1 MKTALHLKLATQL
14 NLTPELRQSLRI
26 LQLPTLELEAE
37 LRTLLERNPLLE
49 AELDAPAESLEALTA
64 EDDAPVEAGEWSS
77 APYSPEATRD
87 FAAEADLADSLHQQL
102 LCLPLTATEL
112 LAARVIVDSLDDDG
126 YLRTPLE
133 EIARL
138 TGLGVAEIETAL
150 RRVQQLEPAGIAA
163 RDLAECL
170 LLQLELHPASR
181 TVDLTRR
188 LIVEFLPRL
197 PQLNVAALARA
208 LGVDGDDVKAA
219 FALLRSLSPR
229 PANAAPGELPR
240 PVVPDV
246 RVYRRGA
253 RWEVEALRNLPRLRI
268 NPEYERLMRS
278 SEECR
283 AHQALRNELA
293 EARFVLRALAQR
305 EETIVKVTRAIIARQ
320 RGFLERG
327 PEGLVSLT
335 LKQIAADVGMH
346 ESTISRV
353 TSGKYVQLPQGA
365 LELKYFFAAELATD
379 DGFGCAAQ
387 TVKARIRDIVAA
399 EDPAAP
405 LSDSA
410 IARMLADDGVRIA
423 RRTVAKYRDQL
434 GIPSLNERQC
444 LPGSIAALSA

>member
-1 MKTALHLKLATQL
+1 MKPALHLKLAAQL
-14 NLTPELRQSLRI
+14 NLTPELRQSLKF

-49 AELDAPAESLEALTA
+49 AEFDSPAESLDALAA
-64 EDDAPVEAGEWSS
+64 EPDEPAELSDWSS
-77 APYSPEATRD
+77 TPYSAESARE
-87 FAAEADLADSLHQQL
+87 FAAETGLRAWLHEQLQCQPLPAADRR
-102 LCLPLTATEL
+102 
-112 LAARVIVDSLDDDG
+112 AARAIIDSLDDDG

-133 EIARL
+133 QIALLADVTPAGAEIALRL
-138 TGLGVAEIETAL
+138 
-150 RRVQQLEPAGIAA
+150 VQQLEPAGIAA

-170 LLQLELHPASR
+170 LLQLAAHPACEA
-181 TVDLTRR
+181 VDIARR
-188 LIVEFLPRL
+188 LIVEFLPCL
-197 PQLNVAALARA
+197 PQMNVTVLAGK
-208 LGVDGDDVKAA
+208 LGVETAEVLEA

-229 PANAAPGELPR
+229 PSNDAPGEMPR
-240 PVVPDV
+240 LVVPDV
-246 RVYRRGA
+246 RVRRRGQ
-253 RWEVEALRNLPRLRI
+253 RWEVEATRNLPRLRI
-268 NPEYERLMRS
+268 NPEYERLMRRS
-278 SEECR
+278 AECR
-283 AHQALRNELA
+283 AHEALRGELA

-305 EETIVKVTRAIIARQ
+305 EETIVKVTRAIVARQ

-327 PEGLVSLT
+327 PEGLVPLT
-335 LKQIAADVGMH
+335 LKQIAADVGLH

-387 TVKARIRDIVAA
+387 AVKARIRDIVAA

-405 LSDSA
+405 LSDSG
-410 IARMLADDGVRIA
+410 IARELAREGVRVA

-434 GIPSLNERQC
+434 GIPPLNERQC